1 MFYLLV
7 VGECMERLKNMY
19 IVIYMYLV
27 NEIKK
32 KMEENEIVFGS
43 VNVVWKEWSIIWFK
57 KIKVNCL

>member
-7 VGECMERLKNMY
+7 VGECIERLKNMY

-43 VNVVWKEWSIIWFK
+43 VNIVWKEWSIIWFK
-57 KIKVNCL
+57 KK

>member
-57 KIKVNCL
+57 K

>member
-7 VGECMERLKNMY
+7 VGECIERLKNMY

-43 VNVVWKEWSIIWFK
+43 VNVV
-57 KIKVNCL
+57 

>member
-1 MFYLLV
+1 MFHLLV

-19 IVIYMYLV
+19 TAIHMHSA

-43 VNVVWKEWSIIWFK
+43 VNVVRKE
-57 KIKVNCL
+57 

>member
-32 KMEENEIVFGS
+32 NGREWDC
-43 VNVVWKEWSIIWFK
+43 VWK
-57 KIKVNCL
+57 C

>member
-27 NEIKK
+27 NEIK

>member
-32 KMEENEIVFGS
+32 KWKRMRLCLEVLMLCGRNEVLFDLKNKS
-43 VNVVWKEWSIIWFK
+43 
-57 KIKVNCL
+57 

>member
-43 VNVVWKEWSIIWFK
+43 VNVVWKE
-57 KIKVNCL
+57 

>member
-7 VGECMERLKNMY
+7 VGECIERLKNMY

-43 VNVVWKEWSIIWFK
+43 VNIV
-57 KIKVNCL
+57 

>member
-7 VGECMERLKNMY
+7 VGECIERLKNMY

-32 KMEENEIVFGS
+32 KWKRMRLCLEVLMLCERNEVL
-43 VNVVWKEWSIIWFK
+43 FK
-57 KIKVNCL
+57 KNKS

>member
-57 KIKVNCL
+57 KK